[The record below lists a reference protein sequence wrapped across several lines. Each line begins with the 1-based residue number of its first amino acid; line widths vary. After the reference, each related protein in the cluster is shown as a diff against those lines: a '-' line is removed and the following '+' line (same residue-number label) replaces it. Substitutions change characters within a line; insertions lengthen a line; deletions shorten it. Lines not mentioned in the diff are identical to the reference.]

1 MYHLSWL
8 AARKR
13 SATAALMT
21 AALLAAGCD
30 RPSRATAPPDTMSA
44 AHPVTVGR
52 IRAADPALVALRQQ
66 LVDPWSARSWRDLF
80 SASSSALLES
90 PQQLLHLLQRD
101 HPTAS
106 TPPSGGRASLSLI
119 GPITQEEAD
128 ASLGG
133 VQSIDPVNGTIAV
146 TVQASGVAASTLGA
160 DGSFGWKYMR
170 ADGSV
175 VNRTP
180 SDSPFHCS
188 GPGPRLDCVVHS
200 KTYFKCEADHVK
212 IGGDL
217 LTAIWAAYVL
227 PVVMSRAYVGPTV
240 RWVDCPPPPPPPGT
254 SGGYTDECWVCQEWL
269 DLYNGDVIDDW
280 WECDLR
286 NGQVCNAAQ

>member
-1 MYHLSWL
+1 MSHLPWM
-8 AARKR
+8 AARTR
-13 SATAALMT
+13 SATATLMT
-21 AALLAAGCD
+21 AVLIAAGCD
-30 RPSRATAPPDTMSA
+30 RPSGTTAPPDPTIPTPPPGA
-44 AHPVTVGR
+44 EAT
-52 IRAADPALVALRQQ
+52 RAADPALASLRQQ

-80 SASSSALLES
+80 SASSSTLLES
-90 PQQLLHLLQRD
+90 PQQLLHLLQDD
-101 HPTAS
+101 HPAAS
-106 TPPSGGRASLSLI
+106 TPPSGGRASLSII

-133 VQSIDPVNGTIAV
+133 VQNIDPVTGTIAV
-146 TVQASGVAASTLGA
+146 TVQVSGVVASTLGA

-180 SDSPFHCS
+180 GDSPFHCS

-200 KTYFKCEADHVK
+200 KYYFKCEADHVK

-217 LTAIWAAYVL
+217 LTTIWAAYVL

-240 RWVDCPPPPPPPGT
+240 RWVDCPPPPPSGT

-269 DLYNGDVIDDW
+269 ELYNGEVLEDW